1 MDTEHNTN
9 TQSGSLQ
16 DGIAAPYD
24 FTIMEVFRETWQR
37 TNGLKGAVLVAVAL
51 IFIIMMV
58 TTVTFAS
65 ITGIENFQD
74 PESFS
79 PAAGVLNLIITL
91 VSYPFF
97 AGLIMMGLHRAV
109 DAPVSF
115 KMAFSYFNYGVPI
128 IIASICMSIMI
139 MLGMF
144 LLVIPG
150 LYLSI
155 AYMFTLPLIVDK
167 NMDFW
172 QAMETS
178 RKAVTQHWF
187 KFFFISVLMGILY
200 LVSIIPLGLGL
211 IWTIP
216 MFIALQGVLY
226 RRVFGISSVEP
237 QHNESKVF

>member
-1 MDTEHNTN
+1 MDTEPDTN

-16 DGIAAPYD
+16 DDIAAPYD
-24 FTIMEVFRETWQR
+24 FTIMEIFRETWQR
-37 TNGLKGAVLVAVAL
+37 TNGLKGSVLAAIVL

-58 TTVTFAS
+58 ITVTFAFA
-65 ITGIENFQD
+65 TGIENFQD

-79 PAAGVLNLIITL
+79 PAAGALNLIVTL

-97 AGLIMMGLHRAV
+97 AGIIMMGLHRAV

-115 KMAFSYFNYGVPI
+115 KMAFAYFNYSVPV
-128 IIASICMSIMI
+128 IIASICMTIMI

-150 LYLSI
+150 IYLSI
-155 AYMFTLPLIVDK
+155 AYMFTLALVVEK

-187 KFFFISVLMGILY
+187 KFFFISVLMGIVY
-200 LVSIIPLGLGL
+200 LVSIIPFGLGL

-226 RRVFGISSVEP
+226 RRVFGISSIKP

>member
-1 MDTEHNTN
+1 MQTEQNTDTP
-9 TQSGSLQ
+9 SGSLE

-24 FTIMEVFRETWQR
+24 FSIMDIFRETWQR
-37 TNGLKGAVLVAVAL
+37 TNGLKGSVLGAIAL
-51 IFIIMMV
+51 VFIIMLV
-58 TTVTFAS
+58 ITFIAAFA
-65 ITGIENFQD
+65 TGIENFAE

-79 PAAGVLNLIITL
+79 IVAALLNLVVSL
-91 VSYPFF
+91 ASYPFF
-97 AGLIMMGLHRAV
+97 AGIIMMGLHRAV
-109 DAPVSF
+109 GAPVNF
-115 KMAFSYFNYGVPI
+115 KMAFAYFNYSVPI

-150 LYLSI
+150 IYLSI
-155 AYMFTLPLIVDK
+155 AYMFTFALIVDK

-187 KFFFISVLMGILY
+187 KFFFISLIMVAIY
-200 LVSIIPLGLGL
+200 SISLIPLGLGL

-226 RRVFGISSVEP
+226 RRVFGITSVQTP
-237 QHNESKVF
+237 PNETKAF